1 VNAAA
6 PPPLEVEGLR
16 VEMRSEAATKLVV
29 NKVDFTLH
37 QGQVLGIVGG
47 SGSGKTTTLRAV
59 LRRLPPAGRVVA
71 GSIRFHGEDVLTFEE
86 SRLREIR
93 GGRIAIIVQNPIAA
107 LSPIRHV
114 GDQMRALA
122 VQHGVAASEDS
133 MQQSLA
139 DAGIANPTRVLR
151 SYPHELS
158 GGMAQRVLI
167 AIALSLEPEI
177 LLADEPTSALDV
189 TIQAQIMELIRSIVG
204 ERGLSVL
211 LVTHDIALVSDYCD
225 DVLVLSHG
233 EVVERGPVE
242 QVIHRPARDYTRE
255 LVESAH
261 LAVGRR
267 P

>member
-1 VNAAA
+1 MNAAT
-6 PPPLEVEGLR
+6 PPVLEVEGLR
-16 VEMRSEAATKLVV
+16 VEMHSEAAAKLVV
-29 NKVDFTLH
+29 NDVDFTLQ

-59 LRRLPPAGRVVA
+59 LRRLPPAGRVIS
-71 GSIRFHGEDVLTFEE
+71 GSIRFHGTDLLGLEE

-122 VQHGVAASEDS
+122 VQHDVASSEDS
-133 MQQSLA
+133 MRQSLA
-139 DAGIANPTRVLR
+139 DAGIANPARVLR

-189 TIQAQIMELIRSIVG
+189 TIQAQIMEVIRSMVG

-211 LVTHDIALVSDYCD
+211 LVTHDIALVSDYCN
-225 DVLVLSHG
+225 DVLVLNHG

-242 QVIHRPARDYTRE
+242 QVIHRPEREYTRE

-261 LAVGRR
+261 LAVGQG

>member
-1 VNAAA
+1 VNTLAA
-6 PPPLEVEGLR
+6 PVLEVEGLR
-16 VEMRSEAATKLVV
+16 VEMRTGTSMRLVV
-29 NKVDFTLH
+29 NNVGFALDR
-37 QGQVLGIVGG
+37 GRVLGIVGG

-71 GSIRFHGEDVLTFEE
+71 GSIRFHGEDVLALEE

-114 GDQMRALA
+114 GDQMRAIA
-122 VQHGVAASEDS
+122 VQHGAAGSEDS
-133 MQQSLA
+133 MRQSLA
-139 DAGIANPTRVLR
+139 DAGIANPARVLR

-189 TIQAQIMELIRSIVG
+189 TIQAQIMELIRSIVD

-225 DVLVLSHG
+225 DVLVLNQG
-233 EVVERGPVE
+233 EVVERGSVD
-242 QVIHRPARDYTRE
+242 QVIHRPEREYTRE

-261 LAVGRR
+261 LVVEAG